1 MKLEGK
7 TAVVTGAAVR
17 LGRAIAL
24 DLAEQGAN
32 VVVHYGSHADEA
44 AAVVRTIQ
52 ERMGRHA
59 IAVQADLSDPV
70 RGAAMLFDAVREQFG
85 GADVLVNNAAIYEP
99 GDFGSI
105 SEDHWDRHL
114 GLNLKAPFFLAQRF
128 AEQFGRQSADG
139 RTGCIVNI
147 LCRRA
152 TRPTAED
159 LPYTAAKA
167 GLAALTKGL
176 ALRLAPSIRVNGVA
190 PGEMLPPT
198 GRHDD
203 PVAWAEQTSRHI
215 PLRRVGGADPVASA
229 VRYLCEADFVTGETI
244 HVTGGDHL

>member
-1 MKLEGK
+1 MNLAGK

-17 LGRAIAL
+17 LGRAVAL
-24 DLAEQGAN
+24 ELAEHGAD
-32 VVVHYGSHADEA
+32 VAVHYGSHSDEA

-52 ERMGRHA
+52 REYGRRA
-59 IAVQADLSDPV
+59 VAVQADLSDPV
-70 RGAAMLFDAVREQFG
+70 RAAAALFAAVNKEFG
-85 GADVLVNNAAIYEP
+85 RADVLVNNAAIYEP
-99 GDFGSI
+99 GDFGAI
-105 SEDHWDRHL
+105 TEDHWDRHL

-128 AEQFGRQSADG
+128 AEQFDG
-139 RTGCIVNI
+139 DEGAIVNI

-176 ALRLAPSIRVNGVA
+176 ALRLAPRIRVNGVA

-198 GRHDD
+198 GRHTD
-203 PVAWAEQTSRHI
+203 PEEWDRQTAAHI
-215 PLRRVGGADPVASA
+215 PLRRVGGSVPVARA
-229 VRYLCEADFVTGETI
+229 VRYLCEADFVTGETL